1 MKTTALAIIALTT
14 SLLSGTAFAQAYV
27 GAAVGSVKADIDCA
41 GTISCDNSSS
51 GFKLIGGY
59 KFTPNIAAELS
70 YFDFGKAK
78 ARVNLP
84 PVADLEMTAKAFAL
98 GVAFSG
104 NFNPSFYGVARLGV
118 ANVKAEVA
126 IVGAGSDS
134 ATKTHPYFGLGV
146 GYRLSKALSVDLAA
160 DFSKAEYAG
169 EQANLRMLSVGLNYA
184 F

>member
-1 MKTTALAIIALTT
+1 MKRIAFALLALST
-14 SLLSGTAFAQAYV
+14 SLVCGTAFAQAYV
-27 GAAVGSVKADIDCA
+27 AGAVGSAKADIDCA
-41 GTISCDNSSS
+41 GTLSCDNTST

-59 KFTPNIAAELS
+59 KFTPNIAGELS

-78 ARVNLP
+78 ARVNVP

-104 NFNPSFYGVARLGV
+104 NFNDAFYGVARLGV
-118 ANVKAEVA
+118 ASVKAEITV
-126 IVGAGSDS
+126 VGVGSDS
-134 ATKTHPYFGLGV
+134 DTKAQPYFGLGV
-146 GYRLSKALSVDLAA
+146 GYRLSKTLSVDLAA

-169 EQANLRMLSVGLNYA
+169 EKADVRMISLGLNYA